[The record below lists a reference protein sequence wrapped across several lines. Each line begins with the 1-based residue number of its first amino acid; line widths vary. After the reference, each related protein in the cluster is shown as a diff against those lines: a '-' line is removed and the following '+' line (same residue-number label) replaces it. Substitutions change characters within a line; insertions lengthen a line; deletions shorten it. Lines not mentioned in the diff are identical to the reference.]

1 VELANWFETRSGSV
15 IGGNCPYYYRPSSAA
30 RPPAKHG
37 PIYIYMARS
46 LFNGCFKGPG
56 GGGST
61 AALPALGAAGPL
73 APCEFQRRV
82 RPAPA
87 PVPPGRHP
95 GSVFSTQSNC
105 PPMALHPPPR
115 TKTVLRYAEAPHSL
129 HYLNCR
135 LPHAPKSH
143 SHLHLPLRPHCSH
156 SLTHTHTHTHTSPPA
171 FHSHTHPTHRAT
183 PTTPPPLPTNCHICS
198 PRELAAAP
206 GAWGEPLPPPFQKRK
221 EGSGPLQA
229 DLSSPH
235 DCGRSVIASYLSR
248 GRLLITSPPPH
259 AARRAPHPRAT
270 YTLHLYKQLG
280 VLFRGHSRG
289 HSRGHRPQCG

>member
-1 VELANWFETRSGSV
+1 
-15 IGGNCPYYYRPSSAA
+15 
-30 RPPAKHG
+30 
-37 PIYIYMARS
+37 MARS
-46 LFNGCFKGPG
+46 LFNGCFKDPG
-56 GGGST
+56 GGGRRTT

-73 APCEFQRRV
+73 APCEFQRRA

-156 SLTHTHTHTHTSPPA
+156 SLTHTHTHTHTPHLPP
-171 FHSHTHPTHRAT
+171 STHTRT
-183 PTTPPPLPTNCHICS
+183 PHTAL
-198 PRELAAAP
+198 L
-206 GAWGEPLPPPFQKRK
+206 PLPPRHYPLTAISAPPASLLQHLGPGASPSLLPFKRGK
-221 EGSGPLQA
+221 RAA
-229 DLSSPH
+229 DHFRPICHRLTTAVGLPSPH
-235 DCGRSVIASYLSR
+235 I
-248 GRLLITSPPPH
+248 SPGG
-259 AARRAPHPRAT
+259 A
-270 YTLHLYKQLG
+270 
-280 VLFRGHSRG
+280 F
-289 HSRGHRPQCG
+289 